1 MTDTIDRVQFYN
13 DYLNARTGKY
23 EWRCQRYDGV
33 INKLA
38 AMSLDDGDTVVDLG
52 AGREEFHKRLLER
65 GYRVSYIPID
75 ASIDGVDLNH
85 WTPPYRSDFLVAI
98 ELLEHLNNPY
108 RLMLNMAGYANKGI
122 AATTPN
128 PYTTDVLGMDPTHV
142 TEVYPQDFHKH
153 GWDTEIRSFYGQED
167 DSVLAWKKA

>member
-1 MTDTIDRVQFYN
+1 MTDVIDRVQFYN

-38 AMSLDDGDTVVDLG
+38 AMGLDDNDTVIDLG

-65 GYRVSYIPID
+65 GYRVNYFPID
-75 ASIDGVDLNH
+75 ASIDGVDLDT
-85 WTPPYRSDFLVAI
+85 WKPIARADFFVAI
-98 ELLEHLNNPY
+98 ELLEHLWHPF
-108 RLMLNMAGYANKGI
+108 RLMQEMAGHADKGI

-128 PYTTDVLGMDPTHV
+128 PRTTDVLGMDPTHV
-142 TEVYPQDFHKH
+142 IPIYAEQFRYH